1 MCNGHTSG
9 QAQCPA
15 AEANTKQTQ
24 GNFRRLWS
32 HIDLFGS
39 FFFILFVLYLSF
51 IVSDLVFCLFVL
63 ERGETGMEFL
73 RILLNGWEGSW
84 MSWRK
89 REHDQNI
96 SMNFFSIK

>member
-1 MCNGHTSG
+1 MDTPQDRHN
-9 QAQCPA
+9 AQ
-15 AEANTKQTQ
+15 QQRLTQ
-24 GNFRRLWS
+24 NKPKGIFV
-32 HIDLFGS
+32 DFGLILIYLGV

-63 ERGETGMEFL
+63 ERGGTGMEFL